1 MKRLSVSFDGDD
13 AGRSK
18 GTVVLSISEK
28 GLSERGIALIL
39 VLWFVTILSMAAMS
53 FSLFTRSEAQATL
66 SYKEGL
72 EHKFLAEAGLRRA
85 IMELFY
91 RKVNG
96 QQQVME
102 EGFEIFQCDGRAYTG
117 ELAEGHYRIKI
128 TDESGKINLNGLTDG
143 NGVVLK
149 NLLMNNGVADDAATV
164 IVDSVLDWKD
174 RDNVHRLSGAEDE
187 YYQSLS
193 RPYKA
198 KNSDFETLEELF
210 LVRGLSS
217 SILLGSGE
225 KKGILPYCTI
235 YSKSD
240 KINLNAAPL
249 EVLKAIPGISEA
261 IVERILQ
268 YRDLKPDEKVQ
279 LIAGWLGPDFN
290 VIAPYVTD
298 AESNVYSIEAMG
310 YKDNEKRRY
319 ALQAVVMIEGTQ
331 KYRFLNYKSP
341 SLFGS

>member
-1 MKRLSVSFDGDD
+1 MKRLPVIFHGDD
-13 AGRSK
+13 MDRSK
-18 GTVVLSISEK
+18 GTVALLISDK

-39 VLWFVTILSMAAMS
+39 VLWIVTILSMAAMS

-66 SYKEGL
+66 SYKEEL
-72 EHKFLAEAGLRRA
+72 EHKFFAEAGLRRA

-91 RKVNG
+91 RKANG
-96 QQQVME
+96 QQQVLL
-102 EGFEIFQCDGRAYTG
+102 EGFEIFQCDGRTYTG
-117 ELAEGHYRIKI
+117 ELAEGHYRLMI

-149 NLLMNNGVADDAATV
+149 NILMNNGVADEEATV
-164 IVDSVLDWKD
+164 IVDSILDWKD
-174 RDNVHRLSGAEDE
+174 QDNIHRLSGAEDE
-187 YYQSLS
+187 YYQSLPQ
-193 RPYKA
+193 PYKA

-210 LVRGLSS
+210 LVRGLSA
-217 SILLGSGE
+217 SILLGSGA

-261 IVERILQ
+261 IIDRILL

-279 LIAGWLGPDFN
+279 LIAGWLGADFN
-290 VIAPYVTD
+290 VIAPYATD
-298 AESNVYSIEAMG
+298 VESNVYSIDAVG

-319 ALQAVVMIEGTQ
+319 AIHAVVMIEGPQ
-331 KYRFLNYKSP
+331 KYRFLNFKSP
-341 SLFGS
+341 SLFRS